1 MVEVP
6 FLRDRREDVPLLVQ
20 HFSVLFGQ
28 EMGMDPPVWT
38 DPAMAVL
45 QAYHFP
51 RNIRELKNIVE
62 RALIE
67 SAGEEMEP
75 EHLHLRTARTP
86 PDDTA
91 AVKGRRHPSD
101 GVQGRPH
108 RGRR

>member
-1 MVEVP
+1 M
-6 FLRDRREDVPLLVQ
+6 PLLVQ
-20 HFSVLFGQ
+20 QFSVLFGQ
-28 EMGMDPPVWT
+28 EMGMDPPAWT

-51 RNIRELKNIVE
+51 GNIRELKNIVE

-91 AVKGRRHPSD
+91 AAKGRRHPSD